1 MKIPIV
7 KDHRPAVGARLNIDL
22 DGKAA
27 LDRLVYG
34 TQASF
39 RDESRYEVRDG
50 QWG

>member
-7 KDHRPAVGARLNIDL
+7 KNYRPAIGTRLNIDL

-27 LDRLVYG
+27 LDRFVYG

-39 RDESRYEVRDG
+39 RDGSRYEVRGG